1 MLSPLSTSCPTSPCA
16 ATCNGFSLIWLN
28 PSCPKPECDQVST
41 LNLRLPAFEG
51 CLILRVVAYPAEFS
65 HFQGIGLQL
74 LVLWKLTQSALHQ
87 RTASIR
93 RYTEPKKILYLGLF
107 GVCVDGHR
115 GSLFSDK
122 ANFIISVHRQ
132 NCGPKK
138 IINYCVLLEDLTKQ
152 IIKSGP
158 KTKMT
163 LKPA

>member
-1 MLSPLSTSCPTSPCA
+1 MGGGISSRI
-16 ATCNGFSLIWLN
+16 FSLPGNWFTTTDFL
-28 PSCPKPECDQVST
+28 
-41 LNLRLPAFEG
+41 
-51 CLILRVVAYPAEFS
+51 
-65 HFQGIGLQL
+65 
-74 LVLWKLTQSALHQ
+74 KLTQSALHQ

-93 RYTEPKKILYLGLF
+93 RYTEPKEILYLALF

-158 KTKMT
+158 KTKP
-163 LKPA
+163 KH